1 MNRKIGIVFA
11 TGVVVATFA
20 GTASAQNS
28 TGTAAIDASLLSAV
42 ERKDVPGVVALITD
56 RKGVIYRGAFG
67 VADVST
73 GRPLAADSLFRI
85 ASMTKAVTSAAL
97 MQLVEQGR
105 IGLDDPAEKYL
116 PELGGLKVLERFDP
130 ATGDYSVRPV
140 TKKPTVRHFLTH
152 TSGLAYPFTSAIWR
166 DLKPRAGETY
176 PFGGP
181 LLFEPGERWHYSTS
195 TDVVGRLIE
204 VVSGQKLEDYFRQ
217 HIFEPLKMD
226 DTSYNVPEA
235 KGPRLVAQQQ
245 RAGDK
250 MDGAIVL
257 QSPQPGLTIAAPIGG
272 GGLASTASDYGR
284 FVGMFLNNGELDG
297 ARVLKAETVAL
308 MGQNHIGAVSVPAL
322 KSALPR
328 SADFTFIADGR
339 DKWGLGFLIT
349 TDQVPGKR
357 SPGSLSWGGINNT
370 FFWIDPSRG
379 IAGVIMMQY
388 LPFADANALATYDV
402 FERGAYQLV
411 TAVQ

>member
-1 MNRKIGIVFA
+1 MNGKIGNVFVA
-11 TGVVVATFA
+11 GVVVAAFA
-20 GTASAQNS
+20 GTASAQNA
-28 TGTAAIDASLLSAV
+28 TGTAAIDASLRSAV
-42 ERKDVPGVVALITD
+42 ERQDVPGVVALITD
-56 RKGVIYRGAFG
+56 RKGIIYQGAFG

-73 GRPLAADSLFRI
+73 GRPLAANSLFRI

-105 IGLDDPAEKYL
+105 IGLSDPAEKYL
-116 PELGGLKVLERFDP
+116 PELAGLKVLEKFDP

-204 VVSGQKLEDYFRQ
+204 VVPLKKLEDYFRR

-250 MDGAIVL
+250 MDGAMTL
-257 QSPQPGLTIAAPIGG
+257 RSPQPGLTIAAPIGG

-284 FVGMFLNNGELDG
+284 FVRMFLNNGELDG

-328 SADFTFIADGR
+328 SANFTFIADGR

-388 LPFADANALATYDV
+388 LPFADAKALATYDV